1 MKILLATDEYINQ
14 INGITNSVVTLKNE
28 LIKLGH
34 DVRVLALSPNNKSF
48 IKDND
53 YFIRSKHV
61 PIYPD
66 ARYCFHKHDKLL
78 NNIIEWKPDLVH
90 IQTEYSARKL
100 SNVIIKKLNIPYV
113 ITCHAMYEDYIRY
126 WCPSKTIGK
135 KVIKKLSNKYY
146 NPSKA
151 LVVPSYKLKKKEIE
165 YGVKCPIEVI
175 PTGIDLEKFNNRISQ
190 NERKG
195 LLKKYDIDIEK
206 KVLVTVSRVAVE
218 KNIEEIIN
226 YFSKLLE
233 KDNNCRLLIVGDGP
247 DKKNLEKLVDKLNL
261 REYVKFTGMIKP
273 VEVHKYYQLGDI
285 FVCASTSESQGLTY
299 VEAIASSL
307 PLVCR
312 EDDCLID
319 IIEEGKNGFTYHN
332 NNDFIEK
339 ILKINN
345 NNKDDMGNRSFELSK
360 KYSKEEF
367 GKKMEE
373 LYKKVLGE
381 K

>member
-14 INGITNSVVTLKNE
+14 INGITNSVVALKNE

-34 DVRVLALSPNNKSF
+34 DVRVLTLSPNNKSYV
-48 IKDND
+48 KDND
-53 YFIRSKHV
+53 YYISSIHV

-66 ARYCFHKHDKLL
+66 ARYSFRKHDKLL
-78 NNIIEWKPDLVH
+78 KNIIEWSPDLVH
-90 IQTEYSARKL
+90 IQTEYSARVLANK
-100 SNVIIKKLNIPYV
+100 IINKINIPYV

-126 WCPSKTIGK
+126 WCPSKKIGK
-135 KVIKKLSNKYY
+135 FIIKKLSNKYY

-151 LVVPSYKLKKKEIE
+151 LVVPSIKLKKKEIE

-175 PTGIDLEKFNNRISQ
+175 PTGIDLEKFNNRISLE
-190 NERKG
+190 ERKK
-195 LLKKYDIDIEK
+195 LLKKYNIDIDK

-226 YFSKLLE
+226 YFKLLLE
-233 KDNNCRLLIVGDGP
+233 KDSNYRLLIVGDGP
-247 DKKNLEKLVDKLNL
+247 DKKNLENLVGKLELN
-261 REYVKFTGMIKP
+261 EYVKFTGMIMP
-273 VEVHKYYQLGDI
+273 DEVYKYYQLGDV

-299 VEAIASSL
+299 VEALASSL

-312 EDDCLID
+312 KDDCLFD
-319 IIEEGKNGFTYHN
+319 IIEVGKNGFVYENHD
-332 NNDFIEK
+332 DFVDS
-339 ILKINN
+339 ILKT
-345 NNKDDMGNRSFELSK
+345 NKDMGKKSLEISK

-367 GKKMEE
+367 GRTMEK
-373 LYKKVLGE
+373 LYKDILGVE

>member
-14 INGITNSVVTLKNE
+14 INGITNSVVALKNE

-34 DVRVLALSPNNKSF
+34 DVRVLTLSPNNKSYV
-48 IKDND
+48 KDND
-53 YFIRSKHV
+53 YYISSIHV

-66 ARYCFHKHDKLL
+66 ARYSFRKHDKLL
-78 NNIIEWKPDLVH
+78 KNIIEWSPDLVH
-90 IQTEYSARKL
+90 IQTEYSARVLANK
-100 SNVIIKKLNIPYV
+100 IIKKLNIPYV

-126 WCPSKTIGK
+126 WCPSKKLGK
-135 KVIKKLSNKYY
+135 FIIKKLSNKYY

-151 LVVPSYKLKKKEIE
+151 LVVPSIKLKKKEIE

-175 PTGIDLEKFNNRISQ
+175 PTGIDLEKFNNRISLK
-190 NERKG
+190 ERKK
-195 LLKKYDIDIEK
+195 LLKKYNIDIDK

-226 YFSKLLE
+226 YFKLLLE
-233 KDNNCRLLIVGDGP
+233 KDSNYRLLIVGDGP
-247 DKKNLEKLVDKLNL
+247 DKKNLENLVGKLELN
-261 REYVKFTGMIKP
+261 EYVKFTGMIMP
-273 VEVHKYYQLGDI
+273 DEVYKYYQLGDV

-299 VEAIASSL
+299 VEALASSL

-312 EDDCLID
+312 KDDCLLD
-319 IIEEGKNGFTYHN
+319 IIEVGKNGFVYENHDN
-332 NNDFIEK
+332 FVDS
-339 ILKINN
+339 ILKT
-345 NNKDDMGNRSFELSK
+345 NKDMGKKSLEISK

-367 GKKMEE
+367 GRTMEK
-373 LYKKVLGE
+373 LYKDILGVE